1 MWAGSIAHND
11 LTGCGT
17 TGDWGTH
24 MIEHELSGM
33 FDVAHGA
40 GLAAVWGSWARNVY
54 MLLPSRFARFAVN
67 VMGVTNDFTSV
78 EKTAL
83 AGIEAAERFFHA
95 IGMPVSIPEL
105 IGRPATEEEILKMA
119 DTCTGGDSHSV
130 GVFKPLWS
138 ADIAAIYRAANG

>member
-1 MWAGSIAHND
+1 MQCNIHVIA
-11 LTGCGT
+11 
-17 TGDWGTH
+17 
-24 MIEHELSGM
+24 
-33 FDVAHGA
+33 
-40 GLAAVWGSWARNVY
+40 
-54 MLLPSRFARFAVN
+54 LPSRFARFAVN